1 MTGIDAE
8 RLRDDLPLND
18 QWIAAMVRDTLT
30 TLVSSPAGQMDP
42 AAVLRAYRAA
52 DGPQITERP
61 APGKGRWLEFEDA
74 TGNRW
79 GHRAGWFD
87 QHNDRIWVDLNEYP
101 EQAWRVRWNETAHST
116 GASERLA
123 RTDFVALQN
132 GLNGWS
138 HAAELKNSREEIT
151 AECGSV
157 LLGRQTGTL
166 TEAQLDVTEDVLV
179 GQAWISPV
187 ALDPDGLERLLA
199 ASAADA
205 TEAASFVLEPSRQAT
220 AAAAG
225 IEAGA

>member
-1 MTGIDAE
+1 
-8 RLRDDLPLND
+8 
-18 QWIAAMVRDTLT
+18 MVRDTLT
-30 TLVSSPAGQMDP
+30 TLVSGPAGQMDP
-42 AAVLRAYRAA
+42 AAVLSAYQAA

-61 APGKGRWLEFEDA
+61 APGKGRWLEFEDT
-74 TGNRW
+74 TGDRW
-79 GHRAGWFD
+79 GRRVGWYD

-101 EQAWRVRWNETAHST
+101 EQGWRVQWHETAHST
-116 GASERLA
+116 GASGRLA

-138 HAAELKNSREEIT
+138 DAAELKNAREEIT

-166 TEAQLDVTEDVLV
+166 TEAQLDASEDVVV

-187 ALDPDGLERLLA
+187 ALDPPGLERLLS

-205 TEAASFVLEPSRQAT
+205 AEAASFVLEPSRQAT
-220 AAAAG
+220 AATAD